1 MAEILTDNWHLYP
14 PPPSRPSSYCYYEQ
28 QTFWKKSFSF
38 NELKA
43 GKNVTRQ
50 FKCNKIPY
58 CYHEQKTFSKKNFL
72 FSFLYNKRPAKMLKQ
87 T

>member
-1 MAEILTDNWHLYP
+1 MAEILTDNWHLHLP
-14 PPPSRPSSYCYYEQ
+14 I
-28 QTFWKKSFSF
+28 QTLFLLLLCF

-58 CYHEQKTFSKKNFL
+58 CYHEQKTFSKNNFL
-72 FSFLYNKRPAKMLKQ
+72 S
-87 T
+87 TS

>member
-14 PPPSRPSSYCYYEQ
+14 PIHTLFLLYMLLW
-28 QTFWKKSFSF
+28 TTDLLKKRFSF

-43 GKNVTRQ
+43 GKNITSQ

-58 CYHEQKTFSKKNFL
+58 CYQEQKTFSKKIFL
-72 FSFLYNKRPAKMLKQ
+72 S
-87 T
+87 TS

>member
-14 PPPSRPSSYCYYEQ
+14 PI
-28 QTFWKKSFSF
+28 QTLFLLLLWTTDLLKKSFSF

-58 CYHEQKTFSKKNFL
+58 CYHEQKTFSQKIFL
-72 FSFLYNKRPAKMLKQ
+72 S
-87 T
+87 TS